1 MKITMSLSKASI
13 TAAVKQLETYKRSLK
28 SKTERI
34 VETLGKK
41 GVEYA
46 RANLEH
52 IDTGETLE
60 SIAFAREGNKGT
72 VSAGG
77 AAVWIE
83 FGTGVV
89 ANRGKHPHDQKSK
102 AGMVG
107 WGEYG
112 DKHGFDPNGW
122 WYYHPVRGLEH
133 TFGIA
138 ISPFMYLASQS
149 LRQELTDI
157 AREAMK

>member
-1 MKITMSLSKASI
+1 MKITMTLSKASI
-13 TAAVKQLETYKRSLK
+13 AAAVKQLETYKRSLK

-34 VETLGKK
+34 VEALGNK

-60 SIAFAREGNKGT
+60 SIAFTQQGNKGT

-83 FGTGVV
+83 FGTGVL
-89 ANRGKHPHDQKSK
+89 ANAGNTPHPKRNE
-102 AGMVG
+102 VG
-107 WGEYG
+107 AVPWGEYG
-112 DKHGFDPNGW
+112 KGKGKGVWDFPSRYWGW
-122 WYYHPVRGLEH
+122 IP
-133 TFGIA
+133 TSGIPLN
-138 ISPFMYLASQS
+138 PFMYLASQS